1 MPIPTRDNY
10 TFLGW
15 FTGDTVND
23 GQFTTVTPVTKDVTL
38 TARWKAVAK
47 YRVTFDTAGGDHMD
61 AVEYYADEQIEKLPD
76 PTKTDYDF
84 AGWYRDQYYSDPV
97 QYPLQL
103 SGDIVVY
110 ALWKEAE
117 YTITFHTN
125 VVITPD
131 PVKAKGGTE
140 YQSFTVPEVENY
152 TFIDWYLNETY
163 TQKVEFPFVLH
174 ANVDIYGKWEYDD
187 PYKDYTKIKDIMQLQ
202 NITDMNGK
210 YVLTDDIDCKN
221 AELRTFG
228 SESNPFK
235 GEFIG
240 DGHTISNFS
249 IYADAAVNYYGLFAV
264 NEGTIASVKFENATL
279 NVSNENKAAR
289 YIGLVCA
296 KNKGTVKQV
305 YCNGQIVFSNNTTE
319 TSHAYLGGITGANE
333 GNIEN
338 CMTCGNVTFKVNP
351 WLLTSFH
358 PNTKIGGICGTNSE
372 KISKCLSSLSL
383 RDSTQYGYEE
393 VYFCGISGE
402 NSGTAEYCL
411 WGHFPLRQLKPLTP

>member
-1 MPIPTRDNY
+1 
-10 TFLGW
+10 
-15 FTGDTVND
+15 
-23 GQFTTVTPVTKDVTL
+23 
-38 TARWKAVAK
+38 
-47 YRVTFDTAGGDHMD
+47 MD

-103 SGDIVVY
+103 SGDIVVH